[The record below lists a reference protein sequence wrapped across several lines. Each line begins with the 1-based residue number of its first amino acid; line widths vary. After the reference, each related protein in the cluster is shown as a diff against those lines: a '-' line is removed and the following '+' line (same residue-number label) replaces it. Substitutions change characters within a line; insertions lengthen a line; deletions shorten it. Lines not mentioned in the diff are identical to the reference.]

1 MHLSV
6 INFQTAISEILLR
19 CLSQFIR
26 LPDLRFLNMKI
37 YSLLLQT
44 VRNVAV
50 VKFRVWIIFSMYIIV
65 ILIYVLIALLCEL
78 KEILI
83 HQKDLL
89 VLIFGNPQQEWESQ
103 KRHIFRCNSS
113 YSSRFVQMG
122 EFQKRSG

>member
-50 VKFRVWIIFSMYIIV
+50 VKFRVV
-65 ILIYVLIALLCEL
+65 
-78 KEILI
+78 
-83 HQKDLL
+83 
-89 VLIFGNPQQEWESQ
+89 N
-103 KRHIFRCNSS
+103 HIFNIYNSNFDLCS
-113 YSSRFVQMG
+113 DSFIMWTERDFDTSERSSCINFWKSTAGMRKSKKAYFQM
-122 EFQKRSG
+122 